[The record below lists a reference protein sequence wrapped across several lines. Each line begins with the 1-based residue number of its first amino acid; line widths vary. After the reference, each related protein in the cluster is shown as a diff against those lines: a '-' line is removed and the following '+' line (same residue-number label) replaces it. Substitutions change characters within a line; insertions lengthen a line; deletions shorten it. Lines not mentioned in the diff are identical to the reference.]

1 MRPRPR
7 PPGPARRAAD
17 TAAWI
22 FTRSGL
28 AAVAIGAVAY
38 VAGWQLGW
46 VELMVVAAG
55 CLLALILAVP
65 FVVTRSKMELQRV
78 VTPLRV
84 RAGDTSIAELR
95 AINHA
100 RVPMR
105 RVRVEEGIGDHVV
118 PVDIPGLGPG
128 AEFVAVYPLPT
139 ERRGVMQIGPA
150 VVTRSDPAGL
160 LRRDIAHTSVET
172 LWVHPRWQFV
182 RPLSAGFAKDLE
194 GPTTDDSPAG
204 DIAFHAVR
212 PYQDGDDPRHIH
224 WLSSARTGS
233 VMVRHYVDNRRPHLT
248 VVVDASPSA
257 WAGDEFEVGVQVA
270 ASLVL
275 SSMAGRLPVSARVGR
290 EWICGRAQPADQDRA
305 LDQLTTAR
313 TVDDGPLVATVA
325 DALRTEPTTSVVAL
339 VTART
344 DLADALAC
352 VNHARRVAKVFV
364 IDVSS
369 TDPHPVDG
377 DADHHIVEPAIAEPV
392 GRRGLPGA
400 RVLRADT
407 LDRFV
412 AGWNRVM
419 T

>member
-1 MRPRPR
+1 MRPRSR
-7 PPGPARRAAD
+7 TSDA
-17 TAAWI
+17 AAWI

-55 CLLALILAVP
+55 CLVALVLAVP
-65 FVVTRSKMELQRV
+65 FVITRSRLELQRV

-95 AINHA
+95 AVNHA

-105 RVRVEEGIGDHVV
+105 RVRVEEAIGTQIV
-118 PVDIPGLGPG
+118 PVEIPALGPR

-160 LRRDIAHTSVET
+160 LRRDIAHTSIET

-224 WLSSARTGS
+224 WLSSARAGS

-248 VVVDASPSA
+248 IVVDASPRA
-257 WAGDEFEVGVQVA
+257 WAGDEFEVGLQAA
-270 ASLVL
+270 ASLVM
-275 SSMAGRLPVSARVGR
+275 SSMGSRLPVSARVGR

-313 TVDDGPLVATVA
+313 TTDDGPLVATVA
-325 DALRTEPTTSVVAL
+325 DALRVEPTTSVVAII
-339 VTART
+339 TART
-344 DLADALAC
+344 ALADALAC
-352 VNHARRVAKVFV
+352 VSHARRLAKVIV

-369 TDPHPVDG
+369 LDTQPPDG
-377 DADHHIVEPAIAEPV
+377 EAGASVAEPV
-392 GRRGLPGA
+392 GTRGLPGA

-407 LDRFV
+407 LGGFV
-412 AGWNRVM
+412 AAWNGMMR
-419 T
+419 

>member
-1 MRPRPR
+1 MRSRSR
-7 PPGPARRAAD
+7 SSD
-17 TAAWI
+17 TVLWI

-28 AAVAIGAVAY
+28 AAFAIGAVAY

-55 CLLALILAVP
+55 CLVALLLAIP
-65 FVVTRSKMELQRV
+65 FVITRSRLELQRV

-105 RVRVEEGIGDHVV
+105 RVRVEETIGHHVV
-118 PVDIPGLGPG
+118 PVDIPALGPG
-128 AEFVAVYPLPT
+128 ADFVAVYPLPT

-172 LWVHPRWQFV
+172 LWVHPRWQLA

-224 WLSSARTGS
+224 WLSSARTGA

-248 VVVDASPSA
+248 VVVDASPNA
-257 WAGDEFEVGVQVA
+257 WAGEEFEVGLQAA
-270 ASLVL
+270 ASLVM
-275 SSMAGRLPVSARVGR
+275 SSMGARLPVSARVGR
-290 EWICGRAQPADQDRA
+290 EWVCGRAQPADQERA
-305 LDQLTTAR
+305 LDQLTLASTR
-313 TVDDGPLVATVA
+313 DDGPLVATVA
-325 DALRTEPTTSVVAL
+325 DALRTEPTTSVVAII
-339 VTART
+339 TART
-344 DLADALAC
+344 NLADALAS
-352 VNHARRVAKVFV
+352 VSHARRAAKVIV

-369 TDPHPVDG
+369 SDSQQPDG
-377 DADHHIVEPAIAEPV
+377 ETAAVIAEPV
-392 GRRGLPGA
+392 GTRGLPGT

-407 LDRFV
+407 LERFV
-412 AGWNRVM
+412 AGWNGMMR
-419 T
+419 

>member
-1 MRPRPR
+1 MSFRPRTS
-7 PPGPARRAAD
+7 D
-17 TAAWI
+17 TVMRI
-22 FTRSGL
+22 FTRSGM
-28 AAVAIGAVAY
+28 AAVAIAVVAY

-55 CLLALILAVP
+55 CLLALALAVP
-65 FVVTRSKMELQRV
+65 FVITRSKLELRRV

-100 RVPMR
+100 RVPTR
-105 RVRVEEGIGDHVV
+105 RVRVDERIGDQVV
-118 PVDIPGLGPG
+118 PIDIPGLSSG
-128 AEFVAVYPLPT
+128 ADFVAVYPLPT

-224 WLSSARTGS
+224 WLSSARAGS

-248 VVVDASPSA
+248 VVVDASPNA
-257 WAGDEFEVGVQVA
+257 WAGDEFEVGLQAA
-270 ASLVL
+270 ASLVM
-275 SSMAGRLPVSARVGR
+275 SSMGSRLPVSARVGR
-290 EWICGRAQPADQDRA
+290 EWVCGRAQPADQDRV
-305 LDQLTTAR
+305 LDQLTTAGTR
-313 TVDDGPLVATVA
+313 EDGPLVATVA
-325 DALRTEPTTSVVAL
+325 DALRTEPTTSVVAII
-339 VTART
+339 TART
-344 DLADALAC
+344 TLADALAC
-352 VNHARRVAKVFV
+352 VSHARRLAKVIV
-364 IDVSS
+364 IDVSTLDLQS
-369 TDPHPVDG
+369 ADTDV
-377 DADHHIVEPAIAEPV
+377 AVFAEPV
-392 GRRGLPGA
+392 GARGLPGA

-407 LDRFV
+407 LERFV
-412 AGWNRVM
+412 AGWNGMMR
-419 T
+419 

>member
-1 MRPRPR
+1 MRSRSR
-7 PPGPARRAAD
+7 TSDA
-17 TAAWI
+17 AAWI

-28 AAVAIGAVAY
+28 AAVAIGVVAY

-55 CLLALILAVP
+55 CLVALVLAVP
-65 FVVTRSKMELQRV
+65 FVITRSRLELQRV

-95 AINHA
+95 AVNHA

-105 RVRVEEGIGDHVV
+105 RVRVEEAIGTQIV
-118 PVDIPGLGPG
+118 PVEIPALGPR

-160 LRRDIAHTSVET
+160 LRRDIAHTSIET

-224 WLSSARTGS
+224 WLSSARAGS

-248 VVVDASPSA
+248 IVVDASPRA
-257 WAGDEFEVGVQVA
+257 WAGDEFEVGLQAA
-270 ASLVL
+270 ASLVM
-275 SSMAGRLPVSARVGR
+275 SSMGSRLPVSARVGR

-305 LDQLTTAR
+305 LDQLTTAC
-313 TVDDGPLVATVA
+313 TTDDGPLVATVA
-325 DALRTEPTTSVVAL
+325 DALRVEPTTSVVAII
-339 VTART
+339 TART
-344 DLADALAC
+344 ALADALAC
-352 VNHARRVAKVFV
+352 VSHARRLAKVIV

-369 TDPHPVDG
+369 LDTRPPDDEAGASV
-377 DADHHIVEPAIAEPV
+377 AEPV
-392 GRRGLPGA
+392 GTRGLPGA

-407 LDRFV
+407 LGGFV
-412 AGWNRVM
+412 AAWNGMMR
-419 T
+419 